1 MQLFGEANF
10 LYDEYLKFCRI
21 REVEPVTVGA
31 VSAHVEQSLDHEQH
45 KPFLEPVR
53 GITNTTFAEQWI
65 ANNLDVD
72 DRAVTRLSGK
82 HGIYDLYKAE
92 CGEARRAA
100 LSKVALSRK
109 IEEFVKTRH
118 SVFAKTYGSKGAV
131 LEGVRLSNEARLKE
145 EARVRLEEEARLHET
160 NEGPGLSGEGSSKE
174 ASQEEEGM
182 SRVREAEDA

>member
-1 MQLFGEANF
+1 M
-10 LYDEYLKFCRI
+10 
-21 REVEPVTVGA
+21 
-31 VSAHVEQSLDHEQH
+31 
-45 KPFLEPVR
+45 
-53 GITNTTFAEQWI
+53 
-65 ANNLDVD
+65 
-72 DRAVTRLSGK
+72 TRLSGK

-109 IEEFVKTRH
+109 IEEFVKRRH

-145 EARVRLEEEARLHET
+145 EARARLEEEARLHET
-160 NEGPGLSGEGSSKE
+160 NEGAGLRGEGFQKE

-182 SRVREAEDA
+182 SGRQKMPDPCPPRQSPPSQPPAARTRVAKRAKPQPDRLSQTRR